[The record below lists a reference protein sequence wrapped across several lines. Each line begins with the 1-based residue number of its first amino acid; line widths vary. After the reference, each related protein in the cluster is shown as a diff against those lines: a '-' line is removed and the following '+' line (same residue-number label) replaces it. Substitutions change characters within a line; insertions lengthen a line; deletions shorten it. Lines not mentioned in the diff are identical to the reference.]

1 MLEKPRNPTQP
12 VNFKCEEEPMTIH
25 QKSKSH
31 LLTELILAKGQYLET
46 EQMFRDNNETWPVMI
61 PEEEINQSF
70 PRIIIVR
77 HLVVTWGLSISSVQM
92 GKTLTQILKM
102 IQNIKFR
109 KRFQNQ
115 LKKIRKVAHLENI
128 DAISRDYTT

>member
-1 MLEKPRNPTQP
+1 
-12 VNFKCEEEPMTIH
+12 MTIH

-77 HLVVTWGLSISSVQM
+77 HLVVTWGLSISSVDA
-92 GKTLTQILKM
+92 
-102 IQNIKFR
+102 QN
-109 KRFQNQ
+109 
-115 LKKIRKVAHLENI
+115 E
-128 DAISRDYTT
+128 SRMVSDFVDDFFKHSLLGTIEWLCNAASTVEEDELLLQHNNSGSVFE